1 MLTYGFQI
9 LMQLMMLAMIYVM
22 LTMSGESMVRISEV
36 LGEESALTNP
46 PAKTVSLPDGTTVS
60 YPLTE
65 IKDGSIDFD
74 NVSFKY
80 SKKAKKNSLSD
91 INLHIKSGMTVGI
104 LGVTGS
110 GKSSL
115 VQLIPRL
122 YDVTEGA
129 VKVGGEDVRDY
140 DLVSLRDSV
149 AFVLQKNLLFS
160 GTIKENLRWGNE
172 NATDEEMI
180 EACKLAQA
188 DEFIRSFPEGYD
200 TKIEQGGSN
209 VSGGQKQRLCI
220 ARALLK
226 KPKILIMD
234 DSTSAVDM
242 KTDALIRAGMKSFI
256 PETTK
261 IIIAQRIA
269 SVMEADLIVVMENG
283 RIAESGTHEEL
294 MASSE
299 AYRETYTQQT
309 SGGDDNE

>member
-1 MLTYGFQI
+1 
-9 LMQLMMLAMIYVM
+9 MMLAMIYVM

-46 PAKTVSLPDGTTVS
+46 PAKTVTLPAGTTVS

-65 IKDGSIDFD
+65 IRDGSIDFD
-74 NVSFKY
+74 DVSFKY
-80 SKKAKKNSLSD
+80 SKTAKKNSLSD

-110 GKSSL
+110 GKSTL

-122 YDVTEGA
+122 YDVAEGS
-129 VKVGGEDVRDY
+129 VKVGGEDVRNY

-188 DEFIRSFPEGYD
+188 DEFIRSFPDGYD

-226 KPKILIMD
+226 KPKILVLD

-242 KTDALIRAGMKSFI
+242 KTDALIRAGMKNFI

-283 RIAESGTHEEL
+283 RIAESGTHKEL

-299 AYRETYTQQT
+299 AYRETYIQQM
-309 SGGDDNE
+309 SGGEDDE